1 MSPPDRGQDGRGAEE
16 QVHLPQQDVHSVPGL
31 RPRGGGA
38 RGQSGIRG
46 TACPSYI
53 QNISMLELC
62 QVDQFYL
69 RKGFLCEQSQ
79 FGEVL

>member
-46 TACPSYI
+46 TACPSHI

-62 QVDQFYL
+62 QVDQFC
-69 RKGFLCEQSQ
+69 CE
-79 FGEVL
+79 GG

>member
-46 TACPSYI
+46 TACPSHMYVGI
-53 QNISMLELC
+53 IKLISFTYYGKA
-62 QVDQFYL
+62 FYE
-69 RKGFLCEQSQ
+69 RSQ

>member
-16 QVHLPQQDVHSVPGL
+16 QVHLPQQDVHSVPRL

-46 TACPSYI
+46 TACPSQIYI
-53 QNISMLELC
+53 EIFKLISFTTERLFM
-62 QVDQFYL
+62 
-69 RKGFLCEQSQ
+69 
-79 FGEVL
+79 